1 MMDENKP
8 PISPPESAR
17 IIRRRASFMLLAFVV
32 VSSGVH
38 FTLGPEI
45 TKLAPHWAA
54 SNVPD
59 QALSIVTLSHKEELQ
74 RMRPTPTPSPP
85 PIPLPHTKRDLA
97 LLKGLEMG
105 QGGIHMRPF
114 LRPPARR
121 LSKLIIDRVPKLFDE
136 KAHAASVAAAAA
148 VPTPAAQPP
157 GSGRADTG
165 STHDDLS
172 GSIVWGDDNPVR
184 LLKAAPLGID
194 DHASGV
200 ARVEVDV
207 DPDGHVTAAR
217 LTQSSGDPGV
227 DDAALAAA
235 RASTFAPAT
244 LNGMPVHGS
253 CVIEFPPPAQ
263 TT

>member
-1 MMDENKP
+1 MDEQLP
-8 PISPPESAR
+8 PTTPPESAHA
-17 IIRRRASFMLLAFVV
+17 IRRRAGYAFLAFVIL
-32 VSSGVH
+32 STAVH

-74 RMRPTPTPSPP
+74 RLKPTPTPSPP
-85 PIPLPHTKRDLA
+85 PVPLPHTKRDLA

-105 QGGIHMRPF
+105 ESGDHMRPF
-114 LRPPARR
+114 VRPPARR
-121 LSKLIIDRVPKLFDE
+121 LSKLIIDRIPKLFNDKRE
-136 KAHAASVAAAAA
+136 ANVAAAAP

-165 STHDDLS
+165 ATNDALS
-172 GSIVWGDDNPVR
+172 GSIQWGDDNPVR
-184 LLKAAPLGID
+184 LLKMAPLGID

-200 ARVEVDV
+200 VRVEVDV
-207 DPDGHVTAAR
+207 DPDGNVTAVR
-217 LTQSSGDPGV
+217 IVQSSGDPNV
-227 DDAALAAA
+227 DGAALAAA
-235 RASTFAPAT
+235 HASTFAPAT
-244 LNGMPVHGS
+244 QNGLPVHGT
-253 CVIEFPPPAQ
+253 CVIEFPPPSQ